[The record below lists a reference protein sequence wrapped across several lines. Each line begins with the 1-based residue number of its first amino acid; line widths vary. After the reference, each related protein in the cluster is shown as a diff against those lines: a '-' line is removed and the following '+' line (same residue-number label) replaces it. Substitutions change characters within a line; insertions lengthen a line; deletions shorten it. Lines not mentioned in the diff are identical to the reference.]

1 MQIPKKLR
9 DITQENEMWEVN
21 DNYFYLVPGNPVECT
36 WR

>member
-21 DNYFYLVPGNPVECT
+21 DNFYLVPGNPVECT